1 MAEQSPHSHSDAEM
15 PPDDEEAFMKIIF
28 QVLLTLSLFGQVS
41 VYAADSPTFKSMRN
55 VDRNIFGKYV
65 EGRMSEAFDGR
76 LATIYPC
83 GDRPAY
89 YCQGLMV
96 TAFEANS
103 TYWMDPKTKRLSYT
117 YFRKDIATPL
127 YGSAGLALWPQA
139 SVDHDFP
146 KNGPNQQAFTPVYRC
161 AFPNDG
167 NTDSRS
173 DNGCGEIANEVDSAP
188 CASLGITTA
197 QQWLDKYGN
206 LVDWD
211 FCGFTLNH
219 ADGSDKTGMDVVIQI
234 DATLKRLGKFIS
246 FPWNEIVAEPWPS
259 NEAGRIPL
267 MAFFSLPDPGST
279 KTHSASLS
287 HRASLATA
295 QAQQKKY
302 YDLTN
307 IFVPIIEISS
317 ASATAIFVYRDEDQ
331 APGIPDLVT
340 VFPQ

>member
-1 MAEQSPHSHSDAEM
+1 
-15 PPDDEEAFMKIIF
+15 MKIIF